1 MAQQRE
7 FVDEVPID
15 ESDKIIVRGAA
26 AAIVPTSERRDAIG
40 LIQLAIESGYAVADL
55 KSLAELQER
64 QEARKAREAFNAAVA
79 GFKRDCPVIVKTK
92 RTGIGNAK
100 HAPLDKI
107 EGIVAPFLGRHGLT
121 YNFPS
126 CLMTDRPNTM
136 RGICR
141 VNHVAGHSE
150 DTPVELPVP
159 VDLKGV
165 NIIQQAGI
173 VMSYLRRYALCHA
186 LGLRIADED
195 TDGMGIGS
203 DVVDRAITSVTIEQ
217 ANAIEALLT
226 QLPRERRNSFFAW
239 ASSQTKREMREVIDL
254 PQSLVAIASDLLR
267 KSIAAESGKVKP

>member
-1 MAQQRE
+1 MAKQHE

-15 ESDKIIVRGAA
+15 ESDKIIVRGA

-55 KSLAELQER
+55 KSLADLQER
-64 QEARKAREAFNAAVA
+64 QEARKAREAYNAAVA

-107 EGIVAPFLGRHGLT
+107 ESIVAPFLGRHGLT

-203 DVVDRAITSVTIEQ
+203 DVVGRAITSVTIEQ
-217 ANAIEALLT
+217 ANAIESLLM
-226 QLPRERRNSFFAW
+226 QIPPLRRTAFFGW
-239 ASSQTKREMREVIDL
+239 ASDQTKRELRDVIDL
-254 PQSLVAIASDLLR
+254 PQSLVQMSIDLLR
-267 KSIAAESGKVKP
+267 KEIARTNSKGTV